1 MKRSSSTNSSNTIPT
16 PSSSELS
23 ASIERRASGRFRV
36 VVHFGLHPITGKRL
50 RSTYMFDTEREA
62 IIFRDTLLQEPSRL
76 LARIRRQLEVDTLP
90 PPPGY
95 PERRFFLIRGRQVM
109 LDSDVA
115 QMFGTR
121 TGLLNQAVSRNHR
134 RFPDDF
140 AFRLTSEEAD
150 RLRSLGIVKRPGQG

>member
-1 MKRSSSTNSSNTIPT
+1 
-16 PSSSELS
+16 
-23 ASIERRASGRFRV
+23 
-36 VVHFGLHPITGKRL
+36 
-50 RSTYMFDTEREA
+50 EA

-95 PERRFFLIRGRQVM
+95 PERRLFLIRGRQVM

-150 RLRSLGIVKRPGQG
+150 RLRSLGIVKRPGQGGRRSVPRVFTDLGLLMVAAILKSPAAVKLNIEVVRAVTAASQTLEM